1 MQQRQGGFRVFSWA
15 LYKREVLFPSAA
27 SALLIIAAC
36 GGKSNPAVSP
46 TPVPL
51 TWTFG
56 GSAGDLVPTS
66 VSTPAPV
73 TLAAYNAVAA
83 TLQFNAANTASV
95 TISVADARNNGDISP
110 NTLPVDNATSGTT
123 PFLYLSFYNG
133 TSMPATF
140 GSVTPS
146 IQLTDTAGFG
156 TASACELDAYTNN
169 TWSSSGAAGAISGTG
184 VTINSAVIANN
195 GTFQFL
201 PGQTIMAIAC
211 K

>member
-1 MQQRQGGFRVFSWA
+1 VFSWA
-15 LYKREVLFPSAA
+15 SHKREILIPSAA
-27 SALLIIAAC
+27 SALLIIASC
-36 GGKSNPAVSP
+36 GGKSTTAVSP

-56 GSAGDLVPTS
+56 GSAGDLIPTTLS
-66 VSTPAPV
+66 APAPV

-83 TLQFNAANTASV
+83 TLQFGAANTASV
-95 TISVADARNNGDISP
+95 TISVADAHNNGDISP
-110 NTLPVDNATSGTT
+110 NTLAVDNATSGAT

-133 TSMPATF
+133 TSTPVTF
-140 GSVTPS
+140 GSVAPS

-156 TASACELDAYTNN
+156 TASICELDEYTNN
-169 TWSSSGAAGAISGTG
+169 AWSSSGATGAISGTG
-184 VTINSAVIANN
+184 ITINSAATANN
-195 GTFQFL
+195 GTSQFL